1 MKDIYINMNTQNILK
16 YYGTKFDLKLDH
28 SEFYDYELGNNEID
42 YNVDILS
49 NEPIVYNSLKIS
61 ESLGNFSCHKNTIS
75 LIEYDNRNNDFQGF
89 VLDDSPKTVEEQLEI
104 IKKYLERSMPRSEN
118 E

>member
-42 YNVDILS
+42 YNVDIL
-49 NEPIVYNSLKIS
+49 NRWMEYILDYK
-61 ESLGNFSCHKNTIS
+61 LGN
-75 LIEYDNRNNDFQGF
+75 NDL
-89 VLDDSPKTVEEQLEI
+89 VK
-104 IKKYLERSMPRSEN
+104 
-118 E
+118 

>member
-1 MKDIYINMNTQNILK
+1 MEENKEVKLK
-16 YYGTKFDLKLDH
+16 KIRIAISVIIIIIVFIICFK
-28 SEFYDYELGNNEID
+28 
-42 YNVDILS
+42 ILS
-49 NEPIVYNSLKIS
+49 KKEKQVV
-61 ESLGNFSCHKNTIS
+61 G
-75 LIEYDNRNNDFQGF
+75 DNRNNDFQGF

>member
-1 MKDIYINMNTQNILK
+1 MEKGKQ
-16 YYGTKFDLKLDH
+16 
-28 SEFYDYELGNNEID
+28 
-42 YNVDILS
+42 VA
-49 NEPIVYNSLKIS
+49 
-61 ESLGNFSCHKNTIS
+61 C
-75 LIEYDNRNNDFQGF
+75 DNRTNDFQGF